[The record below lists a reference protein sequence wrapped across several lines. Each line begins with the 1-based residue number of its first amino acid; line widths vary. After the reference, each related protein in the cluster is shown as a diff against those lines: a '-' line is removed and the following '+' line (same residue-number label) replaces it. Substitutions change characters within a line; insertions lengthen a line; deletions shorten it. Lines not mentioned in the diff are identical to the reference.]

1 MEDLMKSNEF
11 LDRVGGFNAAFT
23 RSDAEQRAM
32 KLRDALLIPRGP
44 RGPHA
49 PHLEPVH
56 MARLLI
62 GLTASETAPKAVD
75 AVIEYAKMSAIG
87 ERWFPG
93 AEDFETAL
101 TAIFSDIK
109 LTLQVKEVIV
119 CRSWPEASIIMTDG
133 RRFTFSTLD
142 PPVYEKQLCRIDY
155 SVSWH
160 FFHTIKCAVD
170 SDETRWGLGL
180 KTNEDVEAYRQFILQ
195 ANKIGNEQG
204 EDAAQAWRKENP
216 FNGKGQDQ

>member
-1 MEDLMKSNEF
+1 MKSNEF

-109 LTLQVKEVIV
+109 LTLQVKELIV

-133 RRFTFSTLD
+133 SRFTFSTLD